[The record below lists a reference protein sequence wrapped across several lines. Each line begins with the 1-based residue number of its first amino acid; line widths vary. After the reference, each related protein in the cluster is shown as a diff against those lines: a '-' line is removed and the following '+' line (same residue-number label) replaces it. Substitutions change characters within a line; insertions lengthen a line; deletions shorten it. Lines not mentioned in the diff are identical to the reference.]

1 MVENNVIPSVLPSGK
16 PCWSKV
22 AICENYSQ
30 ESVFLY
36 HYMTKSLSE
45 FVNQKL
51 DRNDAVYNQQIKIDY
66 YWRINK
72 KTPQK
77 LEWLKERGLL

>member
-1 MVENNVIPSVLPSGK
+1 
-16 PCWSKV
+16 
-22 AICENYSQ
+22 
-30 ESVFLY
+30 
-36 HYMTKSLSE
+36 MTKSLSE
-45 FVNQKL
+45 FVNQKMN
-51 DRNDAVYNQQIKIDY
+51 RTDAVFGNINIKLDY